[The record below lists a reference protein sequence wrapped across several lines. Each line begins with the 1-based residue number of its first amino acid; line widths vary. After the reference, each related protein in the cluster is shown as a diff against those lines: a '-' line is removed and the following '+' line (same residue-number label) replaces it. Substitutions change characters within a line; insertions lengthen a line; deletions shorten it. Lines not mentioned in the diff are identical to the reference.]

1 MANRW
6 ETVETVA
13 DFIFLGSKITADG
26 DCSHEIK
33 RRLLLG
39 RKVMTNLDS
48 TLKSRH
54 YFVNKGP
61 SSQGYGFSSGH
72 VWMWELDYKES
83 WALKNWWFWAV
94 VLKKS
99 LESPLDCKKIQPVHP
114 KGNQSWVFIGRTDVE
129 AETPIFWPPDVKSW
143 LIWKDPDV
151 GKDRRQEEKGMRGW
165 DGWMASPTQWTWVW
179 VNSRSW
185 WWTGR
190 PGMQRFM
197 GSQRVGHNW
206 ATELNWTKYL
216 SKVMAPVANLA
227 VGEVY
232 QVLGASLVAQ
242 MVKNLPAMQ
251 ETWIW
256 SLGWEDPLEKGM
268 ATHSSILAW
277 RIPWTEEAGR
287 LQSMGPQSQTQMS
300 N

>member
-1 MANRW
+1 
-6 ETVETVA
+6 
-13 DFIFLGSKITADG
+13 
-26 DCSHEIK
+26 
-33 RRLLLG
+33 
-39 RKVMTNLDS
+39 
-48 TLKSRH
+48 
-54 YFVNKGP
+54 
-61 SSQGYGFSSGH
+61 
-72 VWMWELDYKES
+72 MWELDCEES
-83 WALKNWWFWAV
+83 WVPENWCFWTV
-94 VLKKS
+94 VLEKT